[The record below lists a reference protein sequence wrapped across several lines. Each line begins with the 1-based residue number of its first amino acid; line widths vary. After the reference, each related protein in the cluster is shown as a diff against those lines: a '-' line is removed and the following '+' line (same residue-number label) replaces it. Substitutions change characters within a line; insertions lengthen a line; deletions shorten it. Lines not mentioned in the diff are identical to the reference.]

1 MALLDIFKGATQGTG
16 RVGKAVD
23 YLKSNMSVTDE
34 FRAIAKD
41 DELTDALLPS
51 TYKGVHDS
59 ATSYGTSAKLA
70 GEQELDGLH
79 TVLDRVSGM
88 TGINRVTNIVEGT
101 ALRNIQQEKAAAYLY
116 DAYRAEM
123 DGLPTPALP
132 NDAGVQQVIKVYQE
146 SNYAP
151 NVAKRMQDSGMDS
164 AQGLKTSSSW
174 LPVQHDPHKVFR
186 VIGGDEN
193 KFKAVARAYGDQI
206 AEQYPALL
214 KSLTKAGDS
223 VDTVL
228 ERIGSQFLN
237 NMKRRMQDSS
247 GGVLGTTKEQL
258 ADILKAA
265 GADDDVVNTTLRSLA
280 PSMEKAGESKHLR
293 ARIGWDMNRPYSM
306 PDGST
311 FRILDGVNTNLEQ
324 VLKTYNNTISARV
337 GLAKKGFTNT
347 GQITERFNKILDQY
361 QGDPLQY
368 SKAKDFLANT
378 QNLLLGRPVGDM
390 ESATLQ
396 VASTA
401 ARALHLKNSGIYNMI
416 DVANSIREF
425 GFTAIMKNF
434 SKGFKSVLLKEDITP
449 AQAQTITD
457 IIKGRLINE
466 GKMRSVYTHL
476 DSSYQTTNSLFL
488 QGVNTVGQSVKFLNG
503 SEFVRRQHLGM
514 IAGIQG
520 ELLEGLPKG
529 NAKSVEY
536 LKGIG
541 MSDVRIAELK
551 AAIDKDG
558 LYDSLWPTDLAD
570 EVAARLTS
578 SIDTLA
584 LQVRKGETPSFLA
597 YSSVGRVLF
606 PYFTFVAASHNKIL
620 RKEYERN
627 GASGIAMH
635 MLTAAPLAYI
645 AASMV
650 NLTSGKDPFEDIN
663 TKAMSILPTLGYFS
677 MPVNFGMRGEFGG
690 TPAPFA
696 IINSIP
702 KLVESAAT
710 GNLEGMVKNSP
721 VLAVALPVRLVMGVL
736 GGDGNAFEKVA
747 KLSPAGALVRQAGE
761 E

>member
-1 MALLDIFKGATQGTG
+1 MALLNIFRGAAQGGG
-16 RVGKAVD
+16 RVGQAVD
-23 YLKSNMSVTDE
+23 YLKSKMSVTDE
-34 FRAIAKD
+34 FRAISKD
-41 DELTDALLPS
+41 DALTDALLPS

-59 ATSYGTSAKLA
+59 ATAYGTNAKLA
-70 GEQELDGLH
+70 GEQELDALH
-79 TVLDRVSGM
+79 VTLDRVSGM
-88 TGINRVTNIVEGT
+88 TGLNRMTNIVEGT
-101 ALRNIQQEKAAAYLY
+101 KLRNVQQERAASYLY
-116 DAYRAEM
+116 DAYRAEL
-123 DGLPTPALP
+123 DGLPAPVLP
-132 NDAGVQQVIKVYQE
+132 NDTGTQQVIKAYQE

-151 NVAKRMQDSGMDS
+151 NMAKRMQDSGMDS

-214 KSLTKAGDS
+214 KSLTKAGDP
-223 VDTVL
+223 VDVVL

-237 NMKRRMQDSS
+237 NMKRRMQSSS

-258 ADILKAA
+258 SDIMRAA
-265 GADDDVVNTTLRSLA
+265 GADDTTINTTLRSLS
-280 PSMEKAGESKHLR
+280 PTMDKAGESKHLR
-293 ARIGWDMNRPYSM
+293 ARIGWDMNRPYGM

-337 GLAKKGFTNT
+337 GLAKKGYTNT
-347 GQITERFNKILDQY
+347 GQITERFNKILDEY
-361 QGDPLQY
+361 QGNPLEY
-368 SKAKDFLANT
+368 NKAKEFLANT
-378 QNLLLGRPVGDM
+378 QNLLLGKPVGDM

-401 ARALHLKNSGIYNMI
+401 ARALHLKNSGIYNML
-416 DVANSIREF
+416 DVANSIQEF
-425 GFTAIMKNF
+425 GIAAIMKHF
-434 SKGFKSVLLKEDITP
+434 SKGFKSVLIKENISP
-449 AQAQTITD
+449 VQAQTITD
-457 IIKGRLINE
+457 VIKGRLINE
-466 GKMRSVYTHL
+466 GKLRTIYTHL
-476 DSSYQTTNSLFL
+476 DSEYQTTNSLFL

-520 ELLEGLPKG
+520 ELLEGLTKG
-529 NAKSVEY
+529 NAKSTEY
-536 LKGIG
+536 LKSIG
-541 MSDVRIAELK
+541 MSDTTIAELK
-551 AAIDKDG
+551 VAIDQHG
-558 LYDSLWPTDLAD
+558 LYDSLWPVQLAD
-570 EVAARLTS
+570 EVATRLTS

-627 GASGIAMH
+627 GASGVAMH
-635 MLTAAPLAYI
+635 MLTTAPLAYI

-663 TKAMSILPTLGYFS
+663 TKAISILPTLGYFS

-710 GNLEGMVKNSP
+710 GDLEGMVKNSP

-747 KLSPAGALVRQAGE
+747 KVSPMGALVRAAGE